1 VNEFDLIREILDVLG
16 AATGGGAVRVGPG
29 DDAAVI
35 AAPEGADLVSSM
47 DAVVGDVHFPA
58 SAGASLI
65 GYRSLMVSLSD
76 LAAMGAEPGFALVAL
91 TLPEMDA
98 EWTRQLASGMARA
111 AQEASAPVVGG
122 NIARGPL
129 TITVSVH
136 GWLPAGSAI
145 TRGGARPGHGVYVT
159 GELGGAA
166 AALTRGGLGERRVEA
181 DLDALDAR
189 YFLPAPRLEAGKRLR
204 GLASSAI
211 DVSDGLLQDLGH
223 LCRASGTGAELDGA
237 SIPVMAGAKL
247 EHALFGGDDYE
258 LCFTAAAEPGELGVA
273 CTRIGTV
280 VAGSEITL
288 DARPVS
294 AAGYQHFR

>member
-1 VNEFDLIREILDVLG
+1 MNEFELIAEILDELG
-16 AATGGGAVRVGPG
+16 AVTGASSVRVGPG
-29 DDAAVI
+29 DDAAVTH
-35 AAPEGADLVSSM
+35 APAGSDLVSSI

-58 SAGASLI
+58 SAGATLI

-91 TLPEMDA
+91 TLPEMDPQ
-98 EWTRQLASGMARA
+98 WTRQLAAGMARA
-111 AQEASAPVVGG
+111 AEAAGVPVLGG

-136 GWLPAGSAI
+136 GWVPEGEAI
-145 TRGGARPGHGVYVT
+145 TRAGARPGDGVYVT

-166 AALTRGGLGERRVEA
+166 AALARGGLADRHVEA

-189 YFLPAPRLEAGKRLR
+189 YFLPAPRLEAGRRLR
-204 GLASSAI
+204 GSASAAI

-223 LCRASGTGAELDGA
+223 LCRASGVGAELDSA
-237 SIPVMAGAKL
+237 LVPVMAGANL
-247 EHALFGGDDYE
+247 EHALSGGDDYE
-258 LCFTAAAEPGELGVA
+258 LCFTAAVEPGDLGVT
-273 CTRIGTV
+273 CTRIGAV
-280 VAGSEITL
+280 VPGSGITL
-288 DARPVS
+288 DGLPVS

>member
-1 VNEFDLIREILDVLG
+1 MNEFELIAEILDELG
-16 AATGGGAVRVGPG
+16 AVTGGPAVRVGPG
-29 DDAAVI
+29 DDASVTR
-35 AAPEGADLVSSM
+35 APEAADLVSSI

-91 TLPEMDA
+91 TLPELNA
-98 EWTRQLASGMARA
+98 QWTRELAAGMARA
-111 AQEASAPVVGG
+111 AKAAGAPVVGG

-136 GWLPAGSAI
+136 GWVPEGAAI
-145 TRGGARPGHGVYVT
+145 TRAGARPGDGVYVT

-166 AALTRGGLGERRVEA
+166 AALARGGLADRRSEA

-189 YFLPAPRLEAGKRLR
+189 YFLPTPRLEAGRRLR
-204 GLASSAI
+204 GAASAAI

-223 LCRASGTGAELDGA
+223 LCRASGTGAELESS
-237 SIPVMAGAKL
+237 SIPVMAGAEL
-247 EHALFGGDDYE
+247 EQALGGGDDYE
-258 LCFTAAAEPGELGVA
+258 LCFTCDREPGDLGVR
-273 CTRIGTV
+273 CTRIGSV
-280 VAGSEITL
+280 VPRAGIML
-288 DARPVS
+288 DGRP
-294 AAGYQHFR
+294 ATATGYQHFR

>member
-1 VNEFDLIREILDVLG
+1 VNEFDLIEEILDELG
-16 AATGGGAVRVGPG
+16 AVSGGAAVRLGPG

-35 AAPEGADLVSSM
+35 AAPEGADLVSSI
-47 DAVVGDVHFPA
+47 DAVVGGVHFPV

-76 LAAMGAEPGFALVAL
+76 LAAMGADPGFALVAL
-91 TLPEMDA
+91 TLPEMDGGWA
-98 EWTRQLASGMARA
+98 RQLASGMARA
-111 AQEASAPVVGG
+111 AEAASVPVVGG

-136 GWLPAGSAI
+136 GWVPRGSAI
-145 TRGGARPGHGVYVT
+145 TRAGAEPGHGIYVT
-159 GELGGAA
+159 GALGGAA
-166 AALTRGGLGERRVEA
+166 AALARGGLGECQVEA

-189 YFLPAPRLEAGKRLR
+189 YFLPAPRLEAGRRLR
-204 GLASSAI
+204 GSASSAI

-237 SIPVMAGAKL
+237 CLPVMDGAEL
-247 EHALFGGDDYE
+247 EHALSGGDDYE
-258 LCFTAAAEPGELGVA
+258 LCFTAAGEPVELGVA

-280 VAGSEITL
+280 VAGSGITL
-288 DARPVS
+288 DGRPVS

>member
-1 VNEFDLIREILDVLG
+1 VNEFDLIKEILDELG
-16 AATGGGAVRVGPG
+16 AVAGGAAVRVGPG

-35 AAPEGADLVSSM
+35 VTPEGVDLVSSI

-58 SAGASLI
+58 AAGASLI

-76 LAAMGAEPGFALVAL
+76 LAAMGADSGFALVAL

-98 EWTRQLASGMARA
+98 EWARQLASGMARA
-111 AQEASAPVVGG
+111 AEAASVPVVGG

-136 GWLPAGSAI
+136 GWVPAGSAI

-166 AALTRGGLGERRVEA
+166 ADLARGGLDECRVEA
-181 DLDALDAR
+181 DLDAVDAR
-189 YFLPAPRLEAGKRLR
+189 YFMPAPRLEAGRRLR

-211 DVSDGLLQDLGH
+211 DISDGLLQDLGH
-223 LCRASGTGAELDGA
+223 LCRASGTGAELDGS
-237 SIPVMAGAKL
+237 SIPVMAGAEL
-247 EHALFGGDDYE
+247 EHALSGGDDYE
-258 LCFTAAAEPGELGVA
+258 LCFTAAAKPGELGVA

-288 DARPVS
+288 DGRPVS
-294 AAGYQHFR
+294 AVGYQHFR

>member
-1 VNEFDLIREILDVLG
+1 MNEFDLIAEILDELG
-16 AATGGGAVRVGPG
+16 AVTGGAAVRVGPG
-29 DDAAVI
+29 DDAAVTG
-35 AAPEGADLVSSM
+35 APEAADLVSSI

-58 SAGASLI
+58 LAGASLI

-76 LAAMGAEPGFALVAL
+76 LAAMGADPGFALVAL

-111 AQEASAPVVGG
+111 AQAASAPLVGG

-136 GWLPAGSAI
+136 GWVPEGSAI
-145 TRGGARPGHGVYVT
+145 TRAGARPGDGVYVT

-166 AALTRGGLGERRVEA
+166 AALARGGLADRQSVA

-189 YFLPAPRLEAGKRLR
+189 YFLPMPRLEAGRRLR
-204 GLASSAI
+204 GSATSAI
-211 DVSDGLLQDLGH
+211 DISDGLLQDLGH

-237 SIPVMAGAKL
+237 CIPVMAGAEL
-247 EHALFGGDDYE
+247 QHALSGGDDYE
-258 LCFTAAAEPGELGVA
+258 LCFTAAEEPAELDVT

-280 VAGSEITL
+280 VAGSVITL
-288 DARPVS
+288 DGQPVS